1 MTVALI
7 VLLLAVLLLI
17 GMPIGFAMGLAG
29 VIGIY
34 IVGGIDTLMGI
45 VAVTPYRQSSSWIL
59 TAIPLFVLMAEML
72 ASSRITSDLFSAM
85 NKWVG
90 HLPGGLAIAGV
101 LAAAGL
107 GAVSGSSTAATAALS
122 KSVAPELL
130 RAGYS
135 RGLAIG
141 TVASAG
147 TLAIMIPP
155 SVIMVIYGILTETSV
170 GLLFVAGIIPGLITV
185 SAYAATVVIWAK
197 YVPGAAP
204 STERHGWG
212 ERFRALRGVWPMMV
226 LFALVIGGLYSG
238 IVTVTE
244 SAAVGATG
252 AIVLAFWFMRAKGW
266 PALKEALARTAAT
279 TAMIFTIIIGAHL
292 FGYFMTLTG
301 SPQALL
307 AYVDGLGIAP
317 WIVFAVMIAI
327 YLFLGCFMDQLA
339 ILVLTLPIVF
349 PMIVRFGY
357 DPIWFGIILT
367 KTVEI
372 GLITP
377 PLGMNCF
384 VASSISKIPL
394 SQVFRGVLP
403 FIGAEVLTIA
413 LLMSVPQIVLWVR

>member
-1 MTVALI
+1 MTVT
-7 VLLLAVLLLI
+7 AVLLLLAALLLL
-17 GMPIGFAMGLAG
+17 GMPIGFAMGLSG
-29 VIGIY
+29 LVGIWA
-34 IVGGIDTLMGI
+34 VGGVDTMLGI
-45 VAVTPYRQSSSWIL
+45 VAVTPYRQSASWIL
-59 TAIPLFVLMAEML
+59 IAIPLFVLMAEML
-72 ASSRITSDLFSAM
+72 SASRITSDLFAAM
-85 NKWVG
+85 HRWVG

-135 RGLAIG
+135 PTLSIG

-155 SVIMVIYGILTETSV
+155 SVIMVIYGILTETSIGMLFAAGIV
-170 GLLFVAGIIPGLITV
+170 PGLL
-185 SAYAATVVIWAK
+185 TVVAYGITIVLWAK
-197 YVPGAAP
+197 YVPQAAP
-204 STERHGWG
+204 GVQRYGWA
-212 ERFRALRGVWPMMV
+212 ERFAVLRKVWPMVV

-244 SAAVGATG
+244 SAAIGAAG
-252 AIVLAFWFMRAKGW
+252 AILLAFAFLRKEGFAALRA
-266 PALKEALARTAAT
+266 ALARTAAT

-301 SPQALL
+301 TPQALL
-307 AYVDGLGIAP
+307 NYVEGLDIAP
-317 WIVFAVMIAI
+317 WIIFSVIILI
-327 YLFLGCFMDQLA
+327 YLVLGCFMDQLA

-349 PMIVRFGY
+349 PMVQRFGY
-357 DPIWFGIILT
+357 DPIWFGVILT

-384 VASSISKIPL
+384 VASSVSRIPL
-394 SQVFRGVLP
+394 SQVFRGVMP
-403 FIGAEVLTIA
+403 FIGAELVMIVLLIA
-413 LLMSVPQIVLWVR
+413 VPGLVLWVR

>member
-7 VLLLAVLLLI
+7 VLLLAVLLLL

-34 IVGGIDTLMGI
+34 VVGGIDTLMGI
-45 VAVTPYRQSSSWIL
+45 VAVTPYRQSASWIL

-72 ASSRITSDLFSAM
+72 ASSRITSDLFAAM

-185 SAYAATVVIWAK
+185 TAYAATVVIWAK

-204 STERHGWG
+204 ATERHGWG

-403 FIGAEVLTIA
+403 FIGAEIVTIA

>member
-7 VLLLAVLLLI
+7 VLLLAVLLLL

-34 IVGGIDTLMGI
+34 VVGGIDTLMGI
-45 VAVTPYRQSSSWIL
+45 VAVTPYRQSASWIL

-72 ASSRITSDLFSAM
+72 ASSRITSDLFAAM

-185 SAYAATVVIWAK
+185 TAYAATVVIWAK

-204 STERHGWG
+204 ATERHGWG

-372 GLITP
+372 GLIPP

-403 FIGAEVLTIA
+403 FIGAEIVTIA

>member
-1 MTVALI
+1 VTVTL
-7 VLLLAVLLLI
+7 VLVLLAVLLLL
-17 GMPIGFAMGLAG
+17 GMPIGFAMGLTG
-29 VIGIY
+29 VVGIY
-34 IVGGIDTLMGI
+34 AVGGVDTLMGI
-45 VAVTPYRQSSSWIL
+45 VAATPYRQSASWIL

-85 NKWVG
+85 NRWVG

-170 GLLFVAGIIPGLITV
+170 GQLFVAGIVPGLITAG
-185 SAYAATVVIWAK
+185 AYAATIVVWAK
-197 YVPGAAP
+197 HVPGAAP
-204 STERHGWG
+204 RAQRYSWH
-212 ERFRALRGVWPMMV
+212 ERFVSLRGIWPMLV
-226 LFALVIGGLYSG
+226 LFVLVIGGLYSG

-244 SAAVGATG
+244 SAAVGAAG
-252 AIVLAFWFMRAKGW
+252 AILLGFWFLRGQCW
-266 PALKEALARTAAT
+266 PALRAALARTVGT

-301 SPQALL
+301 VPQALL
-307 AYVDGLGIAP
+307 SYVDGLGIAP
-317 WIVFAVMIAI
+317 WIIFSLMILV
-327 YLFLGCFMDQLA
+327 YLVLGCFMDQLA

-349 PMIVRFGY
+349 PMILRFGY
-357 DPIWFGIILT
+357 DPIWFGIVLT

-372 GLITP
+372 GLMTP
-377 PLGMNCF
+377 PMGMNCF

-394 SQVFRGVLP
+394 SQVFRGVTP
-403 FIGAEVLTIA
+403 FIGAELVTIA
-413 LLMSVPQIVLWVR
+413 LLISVPQLVLWVR

>member
-1 MTVALI
+1 MTVTL
-7 VLLLAVLLLI
+7 VLLLLAALLLL

-29 VIGIY
+29 IVGIFS
-34 IVGGIDTLMGI
+34 VGGIDTLLGI
-45 VAVTPYRQSSSWIL
+45 VAVTPYRQSASWIL
-59 TAIPLFVLMAEML
+59 IAIPLFVLMAEML
-72 ASSRITSDLFSAM
+72 ASSRITADLFSAM
-85 NKWVG
+85 NRWVG

-170 GLLFVAGIIPGLITV
+170 GLLFVAGIVPGLITV
-185 SAYAATVVIWAK
+185 AAYSATIVLWAK
-197 YVPGAAP
+197 YVPHAAP
-204 STERHGWG
+204 RTERHGWG
-212 ERFRALRGVWPMMV
+212 ERFVALRAVWPMLV

-238 IVTVTE
+238 AVTVTE
-244 SAAVGATG
+244 SAALGAAG
-252 AIVLAFWFMRAKGW
+252 AVVLAFWFLRGAGF
-266 PALKEALARTAAT
+266 PALKEALARTAST

-292 FGYFMTLTG
+292 FSYFMTLTG
-301 SPQALL
+301 TPQALL
-307 AYVDGLGIAP
+307 GYVDGLQVAH
-317 WIVFAVMIAI
+317 WIVFAVMILI
-327 YLFLGCFMDQLA
+327 YLVLGCFMDQLA

-349 PMIVRFGY
+349 PMIQRFGY
-357 DPIWFGIILT
+357 DAIWFGIVLT

-384 VASSISKIPL
+384 VASSVSRIPL
-394 SQVFRGVLP
+394 SQVFRGVTP
-403 FIGAEVLTIA
+403 FIGAELVTIT
-413 LLMSVPQIVLWVR
+413 LLMAVPGIVLWVR

>member
-1 MTVALI
+1 MI
-7 VLLLAVLLLI
+7 VTLVLVLLAVLLLL
-17 GMPIGFAMGLAG
+17 GMPIGFAMGLTG
-29 VIGIY
+29 VVGIY
-34 IVGGIDTLMGI
+34 AVGGPDTLLGI
-45 VAVTPYRQSSSWIL
+45 VAVTPYRQSASWIL
-59 TAIPLFVLMAEML
+59 IAIPLFVLMAEML
-72 ASSRITSDLFSAM
+72 ASSRITGDLFAAM
-85 NKWVG
+85 HRWVG

-135 RGLAIG
+135 PTLAIG

-170 GLLFVAGIIPGLITV
+170 GMLFVAGIVPGLLTV
-185 SAYAATVVIWAK
+185 VAYATTIVLWAR
-197 YVPGAAP
+197 YVPHAAP
-204 STERHGWG
+204 ATQRHGWR
-212 ERFRALRGVWPMMV
+212 ERFVALRGVWPMLV

-244 SAAVGATG
+244 SAALGAAG
-252 AIVLAFWFMRAKGW
+252 AIVLAFWFLRGEGF
-266 PALKEALARTAAT
+266 PALRAALSRTAAT
-279 TAMIFTIIIGAHL
+279 TAMIFTIIVGAHV
-292 FGYFMTLTG
+292 FSYFMTLTG
-301 SPQALL
+301 TPQALL
-307 AYVDGLGIAP
+307 AYVDALQVAP
-317 WIVFAVMIAI
+317 WVIFAVMILI
-327 YLFLGCFMDQLA
+327 YLVLGCFMDQLA

-349 PMIVRFGY
+349 PMIQRFGY
-357 DPIWFGIILT
+357 DPIWFGIVLT

-384 VASSISKIPL
+384 VASSISRLPL
-394 SQVFRGVLP
+394 SQVFRGVTP
-403 FIGAEVLTIA
+403 FIGAELVTIVLLIA
-413 LLMSVPQIVLWVR
+413 VPGIVLWVR